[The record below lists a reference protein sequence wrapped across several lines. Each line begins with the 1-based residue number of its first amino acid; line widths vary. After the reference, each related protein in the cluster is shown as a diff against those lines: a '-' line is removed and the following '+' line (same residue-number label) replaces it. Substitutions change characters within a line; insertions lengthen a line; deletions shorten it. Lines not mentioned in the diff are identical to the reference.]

1 MWHFR
6 SVNYSLSAPRSAIR
20 NYRCVFL
27 SPPPGRKEEFFCLA
41 LLKSSVQLKFLF
53 SVLFFFPQDFVLFLQ
68 NIGLLRDV
76 LPSIDILTFPGTVV
90 IVLRNTIL
98 H

>member
-1 MWHFR
+1 M
-6 SVNYSLSAPRSAIR
+6 
-20 NYRCVFL
+20 
-27 SPPPGRKEEFFCLA
+27 E
-41 LLKSSVQLKFLF
+41 LKFPF
-53 SVLFFFPQDFVLFLQ
+53 SVHDFFFFFFFALDFVLFLQ

>member
-1 MWHFR
+1 M
-6 SVNYSLSAPRSAIR
+6 
-20 NYRCVFL
+20 C
-27 SPPPGRKEEFFCLA
+27 
-41 LLKSSVQLKFLF
+41 F
-53 SVLFFFPQDFVLFLQ
+53 SVSTTWQEGGIFLPGVVKEFSSAQISVFCAFFFPQDFVLFLQ

>member
-1 MWHFR
+1 M
-6 SVNYSLSAPRSAIR
+6 P
-20 NYRCVFL
+20 
-27 SPPPGRKEEFFCLA
+27 FCLHRLA
-41 LLKSSVQLKFLF
+41 GNRNF
-53 SVLFFFPQDFVLFLQ
+53 SVGHCKSRTPWSSNFRFPCMGFFVRFFFALDFVLFLQ

>member
-1 MWHFR
+1 MGGGGGGWGG
-6 SVNYSLSAPRSAIR
+6 S
-20 NYRCVFL
+20 
-27 SPPPGRKEEFFCLA
+27 
-41 LLKSSVQLKFLF
+41 
-53 SVLFFFPQDFVLFLQ
+53 DFVLFLQ
-68 NIGLLRDV
+68 NIGLLRDM

>member
-1 MWHFR
+1 
-6 SVNYSLSAPRSAIR
+6 
-20 NYRCVFL
+20 
-27 SPPPGRKEEFFCLA
+27 
-41 LLKSSVQLKFLF
+41 
-53 SVLFFFPQDFVLFLQ
+53 LFLQ

-98 H
+98 HWQIPIIIWNRCWGLARQVS

>member
-1 MWHFR
+1 M
-6 SVNYSLSAPRSAIR
+6 
-20 NYRCVFL
+20 
-27 SPPPGRKEEFFCLA
+27 E
-41 LLKSSVQLKFLF
+41 LKFLF
-53 SVLFFFPQDFVLFLQ
+53 SVHDFFFFALDFVLFLQ

>member
-1 MWHFR
+1 M
-6 SVNYSLSAPRSAIR
+6 
-20 NYRCVFL
+20 C
-27 SPPPGRKEEFFCLA
+27 
-41 LLKSSVQLKFLF
+41 F
-53 SVLFFFPQDFVLFLQ
+53 SVSTTWQEGGIFLPGVVKEFSSAQISVFCAFFFPKILFLQ

>member
-1 MWHFR
+1 MEFKFPFSMH
-6 SVNYSLSAPRSAIR
+6 
-20 NYRCVFL
+20 
-27 SPPPGRKEEFFCLA
+27 GFFCE
-41 LLKSSVQLKFLF
+41 V
-53 SVLFFFPQDFVLFLQ
+53 FFFALDFVLFLQ